1 MLFAPFCKG
10 SARFS
15 NVFFSTPMFFALIYV
30 YDSTLA
36 IHGFTL
42 LGSHEEAFDGLSSM
56 KMYLYPIFAACF
68 LDLLTEALM
77 IWNQHVQ
84 FLIVSVAWALLIVC
98 SSVFCSVGALALQLC
113 SMYGP
118 NGVFTFSQ
126 CLE

>member
-1 MLFAPFCKG
+1 MLFEPFCKA

-15 NVFFSTPMFFALIYV
+15 NVFFSTPLFFALISV
-30 YDSTLA
+30 YDSTLT
-36 IHGFTL
+36 IDGIMV
-42 LGSHEEAFDGLSSM
+42 LGSHEEAFDGLSSF

-68 LDLLTEALM
+68 FNFLTEALM
-77 IWNQHVQ
+77 IWNNHVQ

-98 SSVFCSVGALALQLC
+98 SSLFCSVGILALQLC
-113 SMYGP
+113 SIYGP